1 MNRINLEFSENFT
14 NNDIYFIEVV
24 SDQII
29 INDNYDGIFILDS
42 DCNIIKR
49 LKLLDDLTIDV
60 SFIKDREIVLYC
72 YENRCLIHID
82 IDSYSYNIIFLSTDM
97 KDIIFFS
104 LYEWVDNNLVLLADS
119 GRIFV
124 HVNLLDNLVQVVQK
138 DTINKFHFSIYKN
151 WSKLNKFIIHK
162 VYPQKFEA
170 VVESDNVIKLMNY
183 KNDTESILK
192 IEPFETEPF
201 YYHDIEVTTDCV
213 VQISERQ
220 VSIWYV
226 GKNIR
231 LYPNSQDYSFLRGRI
246 ISIDDTNYLLLLV
259 CSNSEPE
266 QVTIEKY
273 SFSTL

>member
-97 KDIIFFS
+97 KDIIFLS
-104 LYEWVDNNLVLLADS
+104 LYEWVITWYYW
-119 GRIFV
+119 RI
-124 HVNLLDNLVQVVQK
+124 
-138 DTINKFHFSIYKN
+138 
-151 WSKLNKFIIHK
+151 
-162 VYPQKFEA
+162 
-170 VVESDNVIKLMNY
+170 
-183 KNDTESILK
+183 
-192 IEPFETEPF
+192 
-201 YYHDIEVTTDCV
+201 
-213 VQISERQ
+213 
-220 VSIWYV
+220 V
-226 GKNIR
+226 GE
-231 LYPNSQDYSFLRGRI
+231 FLF
-246 ISIDDTNYLLLLV
+246 T
-259 CSNSEPE
+259 
-266 QVTIEKY
+266 
-273 SFSTL
+273 